1 MNWYEVIGIIAT
13 LFVLLSFLMRD
24 VKVIRIINIIGCI
37 FFVVYGILIGS
48 LSTWLLNGILIFIHI
63 YYLVKF
69 YMDKKKNEIL
79 ETKEN

>member
-1 MNWYEVIGIIAT
+1 MNWYEAIGITAT

-24 VKVIRIINIIGCI
+24 VKVIRIINIIGCM
-37 FFVVYGILIGS
+37 FFVMYGILIGS

-63 YYLVKF
+63 YYLVRF